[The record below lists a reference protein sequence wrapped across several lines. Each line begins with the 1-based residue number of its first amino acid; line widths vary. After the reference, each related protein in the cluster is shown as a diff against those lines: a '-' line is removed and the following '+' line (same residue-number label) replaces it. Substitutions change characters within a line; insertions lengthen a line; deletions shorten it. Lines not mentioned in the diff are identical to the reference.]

1 MSAGAPPP
9 AQRAPRLALLLGLL
23 ATVGSFSIDT
33 FFPSL
38 RAIAAEFGLTYLQ
51 AQQTLTAYLVPY
63 AVMSLVHGSLSD
75 ALGRR
80 RVILWGLALYALAS
94 CACALAPN
102 FAALL
107 AGRALQGVVAGTGH
121 VVGRAIIR
129 DRYAGTQ
136 AQRLMSAITVIF
148 GLGPALAPVIGGW
161 VHVWFGWRAVFGAM
175 ALYGAGLGVFA
186 FLRLPETH
194 PPQQRAP
201 LHLGTLARRL
211 GGIAVHPQFLRLAYA
226 SALCFVTMQM
236 YMGAAPAIIL
246 DHWHLGE
253 TQFAA
258 LTLPIIGGYVIA
270 GYASGRMAGRVAPA
284 RQVRLGYRLL
294 LALETA
300 MFALQL
306 LVSDPPVWLQQL
318 LLVGSS
324 AGIQLLFPI
333 VTLSIFD
340 LFPQARGA
348 TSSLQSF
355 SSLLLGT
362 LMMGVAAPLLAG
374 SMATL
379 AGVSLAA
386 ALGAWGLW
394 QRAQHHARRGGSAG
408 AGAQH
413 AHGGT

>member
-1 MSAGAPPP
+1 MNAGAPSPP
-9 AQRAPRLALLLGLL
+9 ARREPRLALLLGLL
-23 ATVGSFSIDT
+23 ATVGAFSIDT

-38 RAIAAEFGLTYLQ
+38 RAIAAEFGLSYLQ
-51 AQQTLTAYLVPY
+51 AQQTITAYLVPY

-80 RVILWGLALYALAS
+80 RVILWGLGLYALAS

-102 FAALL
+102 FALLL
-107 AGRALQGVVAGTGH
+107 AGRALQGVVAGVGH
-121 VVGRAIIR
+121 IVGRAIIR

-161 VHVWFGWRAVFGAM
+161 VHVWLGWRAVFGAM
-175 ALYGAGLGVFA
+175 ALYGLGLAAFA
-186 FLRLPETH
+186 WLRLPETH
-194 PPQQRAP
+194 PPAQRAP
-201 LHLGTLARRL
+201 LHVGTLAQRL
-211 GGIAVHPQFLRLAYA
+211 WHIAANPQFVRLAYA
-226 SALCFVTMQM
+226 SALCFVAMQM

-246 DHWHLGE
+246 DHWRLAE

-284 RQVRLGYRLL
+284 RQVRLGYRVLL
-294 LALETA
+294 VLEVA
-300 MFALQL
+300 MFLLQW
-306 LVSDPPVWLQQL
+306 LVPDPPVYLQQL
-318 LLVGSS
+318 LLVGTS
-324 AGIQLLFPI
+324 AGIQLVFPI
-333 VTLSIFD
+333 VTLTIFD
-340 LFPQARGA
+340 LFPHARGA

-362 LMMGVAAPLLAG
+362 LVMGVAAPMLAA

-379 AGVSLAA
+379 AGVSLVGGI
-386 ALGAWGLW
+386 GAWGLW
-394 QRAQHHARRGGSAG
+394 HWAQRHARRGVAAG
-408 AGAQH
+408 VAPSQ
-413 AHGGT
+413 GGT

>member
-1 MSAGAPPP
+1 VSASAP
-9 AQRAPRLALLLGLL
+9 AAAARSPRLALLLGLL
-23 ATVGSFSIDT
+23 ATVGAFSIDT

-38 RAIAAEFGLTYLQ
+38 RAIAGEFGLTQLQ

-80 RVILWGLALYALAS
+80 RVILWGLGLYMLAS
-94 CACALAPN
+94 LGCALAPN

-107 AGRALQGVVAGTGH
+107 VGRALQGVVAGTGH
-121 VVGRAIIR
+121 IVGRAIIR
-129 DRYAGTQ
+129 DRYSGVQ

-148 GLGPALAPVIGGW
+148 GLGPALAPVLGGW
-161 VHVWFGWRAVFGAM
+161 LHFWFGWRAVFGAM
-175 ALYGAGLGVFA
+175 ALYGLALGIFA

-194 PPQQRAP
+194 PPGKRAP
-201 LHLGTLARRL
+201 LHLATLARQL
-211 GGIAVHPQFLRLAYA
+211 GRIAGNPQFFRLAYA
-226 SALCFVTMQM
+226 SSLCFVAMQM

-246 DHWHLGE
+246 DHWQLGE

-270 GYASGRMAGRVAPA
+270 GYASGRMAGRIAPA
-284 RQVRLGYRLL
+284 RQVRIGYRVLL
-294 LALETA
+294 SLTTA
-300 MFALQL
+300 MFLLQYFYR
-306 LVSDPPVWLQQL
+306 DPPIFLQQL
-318 LLVGSS
+318 LLAGSS
-324 AGIQLLFPI
+324 AGIQLVFPI

-340 LFPQARGA
+340 LFPEARGA

-362 LMMGVAAPLLAG
+362 LAMGVAAPLLAA

-379 AGVSLAA
+379 AGVALVA

-394 QRAQHHARRGGSAG
+394 HWAQRHAPRHHAG
-408 AGAQH
+408 AGAH
-413 AHGGT
+413 PAHGGT

>member
-1 MSAGAPPP
+1 MNGAAPAAP

-23 ATVGSFSIDT
+23 ATVGPFSIDT

-38 RAIAAEFGLTYLQ
+38 RAIAAEFGVTYLQ
-51 AQQTLTAYLVPY
+51 AQQTLTTYLVPY
-63 AVMSLVHGSLSD
+63 AIMSLVHGSLSD

-80 RVILWGLALYALAS
+80 RVILWGLTLYALAS
-94 CACALAPN
+94 LACALAPN
-102 FAALL
+102 FPALL
-107 AGRALQGVVAGTGH
+107 AGRALQGLVAGTGQI
-121 VVGRAIIR
+121 VGRAIIR

-161 VHVWFGWRAVFGAM
+161 VHVWLGWRAVFGAM
-175 ALYGAGLGVFA
+175 ALYGVGLVVFA
-186 FLRLPETH
+186 YRRLPETH
-194 PPQQRAP
+194 PPEQRAP
-201 LHLGTLARRL
+201 LHLGTLARQLR
-211 GGIAVHPQFLRLAYA
+211 GIATHPQFFRLAYA
-226 SALCFVTMQM
+226 SGLCFVTMQM

-284 RQVRLGYRLL
+284 RQVRLGYRMLL
-294 LALETA
+294 LLETA

-306 LVSDPPVWLQQL
+306 LVDDPPIYLQQL
-318 LLVGSS
+318 LLVGAS

-355 SSLLLGT
+355 SGLLLGT
-362 LMMGVAAPLLAG
+362 LMMGVVAPLIAA
-374 SMATL
+374 SMAAL

-394 QRAQHHARRGGSAG
+394 RWAQRHAHRGAAAG
-408 AGAQH
+408 AHH